1 MVARRRKRSCW
12 RKVASFYSKHNKC
25 SIEHLPSTNNLFAVV
40 VSDEDGDPGEDLT
53 SDKDT
58 GGEQE
63 EPSSRTGAE
72 DRRETGAEEF
82 IDEEHES
89 QFCLETNFTEEEEE
103 TDRAP
108 EHKDSTGNF
117 MSNDL

>member
-1 MVARRRKRSCW
+1 M
-12 RKVASFYSKHNKC
+12 
-25 SIEHLPSTNNLFAVV
+25 
-40 VSDEDGDPGEDLT
+40 VSDEDGDPGDDQR

-63 EPSSRTGAE
+63 EPPGVTAPE
-72 DRRETGAEEF
+72 ERENGAEEF

-108 EHKDSTGNF
+108 EHKDSTGRIGHDNQK
-117 MSNDL
+117 DLQISLDYNPRLKSWLC

>member
-1 MVARRRKRSCW
+1 M
-12 RKVASFYSKHNKC
+12 
-25 SIEHLPSTNNLFAVV
+25 
-40 VSDEDGDPGEDLT
+40 VSDEDGDPGDDQR

-63 EPSSRTGAE
+63 EPLSVTAPE
-72 DRRETGAEEF
+72 ERENGAEEF

-108 EHKDSTGNF
+108 EHKDSTGRIGHDNQK
-117 MSNDL
+117 DLQISLDYNPRLKSWLCSSLSLLVERG